1 MARGN
6 PLWRNEFVEL
16 EVSYADKIVLVR
28 RTAAP
33 FTRLGDIEATT
44 EALARALPT
53 ERRKQ
58 HGVLVDMR
66 LAPVRTDPSLEPAF
80 ERYRRE
86 VERGFER
93 AVAPSRRRGRYCAT
107 LRLRS
112 ESNQKGLRP
121 RVDPLRLLE
130 AALAERHDER
140 IAIAG

>member
-1 MARGN
+1 MVSWRAVARAN

-33 FTRLGDIEATT
+33 FARLGDIETTT
-44 EALARALPT
+44 EALARVLPS

-58 HGVLVDMR
+58 HAVLIDMR
-66 LAPVRTDPSLEPAF
+66 LAPVRTDASLEPAF

-93 AVAPSRRRGRYCAT
+93 AVVVVTTVVG
-107 LRLRS
+107 RLRS
-112 ESNQKGLRP
+112 ERLGAAVQIPLTIVGSIEEAWMLLR
-121 RVDPLRLLE
+121 DPP
-130 AALAERHDER
+130 AAS
-140 IAIAG
+140 